1 MMRIGIDYT
10 AAVRQ
15 GAGIG
20 RFCRGLIGA
29 LTELDQSNHY
39 VVWSGGRAPAEPAWP
54 DNYRRVALPITDRHL
69 ALIWQRLR
77 LPLPVEW
84 ITGRLDLY
92 HSPDFVLPPV
102 RRARTLL
109 TVHDLSFMRH
119 PECSSP
125 ALYDYLINAVP
136 RSVARADMVLADSA
150 HTQRDVI
157 ELLGVPAERTRV
169 VYAGLEPTFVHV
181 PDGPARRAALARYGI
196 EPPYILGVGTLQPRK
211 NFGRLIAAYQLV
223 RERHK
228 LPHRL
233 VIAGGKGWLYEDI
246 LTATREAGDAVLLSG
261 YVDDSDLPALYSA
274 ADLFAFPSLY
284 EGFGIP
290 LLEAMGCG
298 TPVLTSRA
306 SSLPEVAGDAAL
318 LVEPN
323 DIESIAAGL
332 WQLLSDE
339 TLRQQLVQRGHE
351 RTQRF
356 TWAAA
361 AQELLAAYQQCHV
374 MGGRRDAVG

>member
-1 MMRIGIDYT
+1 MRIGIDYT

-29 LTELDQSNHY
+29 LAELDHSNDY
-39 VVWSGGRAPAEPAWP
+39 VVWSGGRGAAEPHWP
-54 DNYRRVALPITDRHL
+54 PNYRRLTLPLSDRHL

-136 RSVARADMVLADSA
+136 RSVAQADLVLADSA

-169 VYAGLEPTFVHV
+169 VYAGLEPSFRPV
-181 PDGPARRAALARYGI
+181 PDGPARQAALARYGI
-196 EPPYILGVGTLQPRK
+196 EPPYVLGVGTLQPRK
-211 NFGRLIAAYQLV
+211 NFARLIAAFRLA
-223 RERHK
+223 RERHQ

-233 VIAGGKGWLYEDI
+233 VIAGGRGWLYDDI
-246 LTATREAGDAVLLSG
+246 LVAAREAGDAVLLAG

-298 TPVLTSRA
+298 TPVLTAQA

-318 LVEPN
+318 LVEPT
-323 DIESIAAGL
+323 DIEAIAAGL
-332 WQLLSDE
+332 WRLLSDE
-339 TLRQQLVQRGHE
+339 ALRQQLLRRGQERIQRY
-351 RTQRF
+351 

-361 AQELLAAYQQCHV
+361 ARELLAAYDQCHA
-374 MGGRRDAVG
+374 MGGRRNAVG